1 MSRVENPLAGS
12 VRHPLVDEIGI
23 GWIRTES
30 RSRVIHLSQGRGD
43 LFRQSLA
50 HGLKVIL
57 VTDEWSNITEPYR
70 QVMSDCGGAWV
81 VRSPDGSVRDGLN
94 GVLLESIEAVL
105 TPHAAKDIGDIGVP
119 FLRPQALDQL
129 EIVAT
134 VSTRHKAL
142 SSTLLGGALEVLS
155 EELRGEAPSAWGAH
169 EPANLDWDA
178 AALTALARSRMPE
191 DLLALAVGRPQLPMI
206 ATIAAARTRHGLEET
221 TRAFIGMGS
230 PGNERITDLEPA
242 LTRALLRLDGRGMP
256 LIAFV
261 LARPSSS
268 SQLRASVLPVPAVPL
283 ALLIGP
289 PGVKALRLDAER
301 YVREYGAIIVGRP
314 RIPGLLFRLGTLDGG
329 GWERLEGLLNSFD
342 TAKLAALSDA
352 NPTLLADLDTR
363 KDSRG

>member
-1 MSRVENPLAGS
+1 MSSVENPLAGS
-12 VRHPLVDEIGI
+12 VRHPLVDEIGV

-43 LFRQSLA
+43 LFRQALA
-50 HGLKVIL
+50 HELRVIL
-57 VTDEWSNITEPYR
+57 VTDELSSITEPYR
-70 QVMSDCGGAWV
+70 QAMSDCGGAWV
-81 VRSPDGSVRDGLN
+81 VRSTDGTLRDGFD
-94 GVLLESIEAVL
+94 GVLLDSVDAVL
-105 TPHAAKDIGDIGVP
+105 EPHAAKDIGDIGVP

-129 EIVAT
+129 EIIAT

-142 SSTLLGGALEVLS
+142 ASTLLGGALEALS
-155 EELRGEAPSAWGAH
+155 EGLRGEAPSAWGTH
-169 EPANLDWDA
+169 EPANLDWDT
-178 AALTALARSRMPE
+178 AALTAWARSRMP
-191 DLLALAVGRPQLPMI
+191 DDALAVAVGPPQLPMI
-206 ATIAAARTRHGLEET
+206 ATIAAARTSHGLEET
-221 TRAFIGMGS
+221 TRAFIGMGG
-230 PGNERITDLEPA
+230 PGSERLADLESA

-289 PGVKALRLDAER
+289 PGVKALGLDAER
-301 YVREYGAIIVGRP
+301 YVREFDAIVMGRP

-329 GWERLEGLLNSFD
+329 GWERLEALLDSFD
-342 TAKLAALSDA
+342 SVKLAALSDA

-363 KDSRG
+363 KDSHG